1 MSGLTQTA
9 CFFYPEGLCCC
20 SLHYYGIR
28 TTAAGVARSSFHQSV
43 LFFLEGFKNPPARRL
58 PRKHRVVAVCT
69 REVCLEV
76 GGVGCGTSLE
86 AFVQG
91 ARSGGLTLGSEFLGA
106 LIGKAEFWTVTYLY
120 PYVRSLEL

>member
-1 MSGLTQTA
+1 MVSELLLLVLLEVL
-9 CFFYPEGLCCC
+9 FISRFY
-20 SLHYYGIR
+20 
-28 TTAAGVARSSFHQSV
+28 
-43 LFFLEGFKNPPARRL
+43 FFLEGFKNPPAQRL

-120 PYVRSLEL
+120 PYVCSLEL